1 MTVAWQF
8 ESYQKPT
15 GGVPP
20 PIRLDYADLPDGTR
34 MAINHSAWWLP
45 VQRADGS
52 RDVLHRCTSIIL
64 GPGDRVLQP
73 SCAYEP
79 IESSVLLKAKLD
91 GFRAYQDP
99 WARRPNYGTGQWWWH
114 RREVRPG
121 VALHLL
127 PGSFGNA
134 KLTLSVALD
143 AAGSEQAWCFH
154 DSDAA
159 WRAVLAWNG
168 EGDPEGFYR
177 CYQTGRR
184 REDGTPESEHIQW

>member
-1 MTVAWQF
+1 MAWKF
-8 ESYQKPT
+8 KPWEKPT

-20 PIRLDYADLPDGTR
+20 PIVLGYEDQPDGSR
-34 MAINHSAWWLP
+34 VAFNRSAWWLP

-52 RDVLHRCTSIIL
+52 RDVLHRCTAIEL
-64 GPGDRVLQP
+64 RPGDRVLQP
-73 SCAYEP
+73 MCAYDP
-79 IESSVLLKAKLD
+79 IESSVLLAAKLE
-91 GFRAYQDP
+91 GFRAYQEP
-99 WARRPNYGTGQWWWH
+99 WSRSPSDGAGRWWWH
-114 RREVRPG
+114 RRGVRPG
-121 VALHLL
+121 VALHLQ

-134 KLTLSVALD
+134 RLTLSVALD
-143 AAGSEQAWCFH
+143 AAGSEQQWCFH

-184 REDGTPESEHIQW
+184 RDDGTPESEHILW